1 MKTTNIPTTIDLIN
15 NLIIDKDLSFDY
27 DESKYS
33 VKIYLSNDKSS
44 TVLSI
49 NKISRIVNI
58 MDENVFNKYF
68 KIKKINKVL
77 VEKALFEIID
87 GLKECEIL
95 KNLKY
100 SKINDYFRENKIN
113 TSLKAKKSI
122 NFFYSKFVLED
133 SYLTEDININKSL
146 VLNTNGIEEQYIINV
161 LNVFRF
167 TMNILEE
174 SFLKIYFYKSSRNN
188 KTSGLCLNYKSNKYT
203 ADYILKRF
211 FKLKLAECGIDTDDE
226 NVFDE
231 DIKTLYRMVAI

>member
-95 KNLKY
+95 KNL
-100 SKINDYFRENKIN
+100 
-113 TSLKAKKSI
+113 
-122 NFFYSKFVLED
+122 
-133 SYLTEDININKSL
+133 
-146 VLNTNGIEEQYIINV
+146 
-161 LNVFRF
+161 
-167 TMNILEE
+167 
-174 SFLKIYFYKSSRNN
+174 
-188 KTSGLCLNYKSNKYT
+188 
-203 ADYILKRF
+203 
-211 FKLKLAECGIDTDDE
+211 
-226 NVFDE
+226 
-231 DIKTLYRMVAI
+231 